1 MSDRVGCN
9 RAAPIRD
16 SVLPMGLFTEISAL
30 VRFFFQTP
38 KSEKAIVF
46 YSEQASY
53 WAYFEG
59 LIGALQRKTDR
70 SICYVTSDPNDP
82 VLSSGNPRIRAFYL
96 NRLLPS
102 FMGYVDC
109 KVFVITLT
117 ELNLHH
123 LKRSNQPVHYAYVFH
138 ALNSSHMAY
147 RPQAF
152 DHYDSILCCGP
163 YHANEIRRDEE
174 LRGLPKKQLVEAGYY
189 RLERLYKAAQEQPA
203 SSTEKKVVLVAPSWS
218 ANNVLEAHGA
228 TLVRTLLNAGYEVI
242 MRPHPE
248 TIKRSAELVQA
259 IEDEFRDD
267 AQFTLER
274 SVATDDSILRAD
286 VLITDWSGIA
296 LEYAFGT
303 ERPVLYLDVPRKVH
317 NDSYATLGIEPFEV
331 RMRSEIGVVF
341 PPADIVNI
349 DQAIDRLVREREQ
362 YRQRIVELRSD
373 NIFHFGHSSKVG
385 ARHILDVLEATETG
399 STN

>member
-1 MSDRVGCN
+1 
-9 RAAPIRD
+9 
-16 SVLPMGLFTEISAL
+16 MGLLTEIFAL
-30 VRFFFQTP
+30 TRFFFRVP

-59 LIGALQRKTDR
+59 LVEALQQATDR
-70 SICYVTSDPNDP
+70 PFCYVTSDPHDP
-82 VLSSGNPRIRAFYL
+82 VLASNNPRIRTFYL

-102 FMGYVDC
+102 FMEYVDC
-109 KVFVITLT
+109 RVFVITLT

-123 LKRSNQPVHYAYVFH
+123 LKRSTQPVHYAYVFH

-163 YHANEIRRDEE
+163 YHVNEIRRDEK
-174 LRGLPKKQLVEAGYY
+174 LRGLPQKQLVEAGYY
-189 RLERLYKAAQEQPA
+189 RLERLYRAARDRPI
-203 SSTEKKVVLVAPSWS
+203 SSSARKVVLVAPSWA

-228 TLVRTLLNAGYEVI
+228 TLVRTLLDGGYEVI

-248 TIKRSAELVQA
+248 TIKRTADLVQR
-259 IEDEFRDD
+259 IENQFHSD
-267 AQFTLER
+267 AHFTLER

-303 ERPVLYLDVPRKVH
+303 ERPVLYLDVPRKIH
-317 NDSYATLGIEPFEV
+317 NEDYAALGIEPLEV
-331 RMRSEIGVVF
+331 RMRSEVGLVF
-341 PPADIVNI
+341 PPSDIASI
-349 DQAIDRLVREREQ
+349 DQAIDRLIREREE
-362 YRQRIVELRSD
+362 YRQRIVALRSE
-373 NIFHFGHSSKVG
+373 NIFHFGHSSEVG
-385 ARHILDVLEATETG
+385 ARHILDVLKAAEAG
-399 STN
+399 GTN

>member
-1 MSDRVGCN
+1 
-9 RAAPIRD
+9 
-16 SVLPMGLFTEISAL
+16 MGLFTEISAL
-30 VRFFFQTP
+30 LRFFFRTP
-38 KSEKAIVF
+38 KDDKAIVF

-59 LIGALQRKTDR
+59 LIGALEQETGRA
-70 SICYVTSDPNDP
+70 ICYVTSDPSDP
-82 VLSSGNPRIRAFYL
+82 VLASDDPRIRTFYL
-96 NRLLPS
+96 DRLLPS
-102 FMGYVDC
+102 FMQYVDC

-163 YHANEIRRDEE
+163 YHANEIRRDEV
-174 LRGLPKKQLVEAGYY
+174 LRGLPKKRLVEAGYY
-189 RLERLYKAAQEQPA
+189 RLERLYRAAQDRPPA
-203 SSTEKKVVLVAPSWS
+203 STEKKVVLVAPSWA
-218 ANNVLEAHGA
+218 ANNVLEAHGP
-228 TLVRTLLNAGYEVI
+228 TLVRTLLDAGYEVI

-248 TIKRSAELVQA
+248 TMKRSADLVQT

-274 SVATDDSILRAD
+274 SVATDDSILSAD

-317 NDSYATLGIEPFEV
+317 NDGYTALGIEPLEV
-331 RMRSEIGVVF
+331 RMRSEVGMVF
-341 PPADIVNI
+341 PPSDIANI
-349 DQAIDRLVREREQ
+349 DKAIDRLIREREQ
-362 YRQRIVELRSD
+362 YRRRIVESRAE
-373 NIFHFGHSSKVG
+373 NIFHFGHSSEVG
-385 ARHILDVLEATETG
+385 ARHILNVLEAAETG